1 MQCPTTT
8 KIMPIPLA
16 ISNVNERLI
25 IVCVN
30 VLFYRFLL
38 RVFLNKKGRTSVI
51 QASWIAFG
59 VHFFII

>member
-30 VLFYRFLL
+30 VFFYRFLL

-51 QASWIAFG
+51 QAVSTQFRA
-59 VHFFII
+59 